1 MKRLLASMF
10 VVAIAW
16 GGADAALTGRPVAA
30 DEKEAVLE
38 ADRALEQAVSI
49 ADTKIAKASVDKFLD
64 ANFTWTDAAG
74 MTVSRGQVLHGI
86 DTGKGPAFPI
96 GGESAR
102 VKEYSYGKVGVVQED
117 LGKLHVLRVW
127 VKRPA
132 GWRVLVY
139 QEVKSL
145 DAPPTSTPGAG
156 KACENPCKSVPYQP
170 KNAAEKG
177 VIASYMGLETAAL
190 SHNASD
196 FSTHVAN
203 EFSAASSSSDELL
216 DKPGRIAGLERE
228 KMSGV
233 SPTPLLS
240 AHMFDFPDAVVMVS
254 LHQPDHGR
262 ALHITRVWIFR
273 DGKWVETLSY
283 QTAIQAASTATSQ

>member
-49 ADTKIAKASVDKFLD
+49 ADTKIAKASVEKFLD

-102 VKEYSYGKVGVVQED
+102 VKEYS
-117 LGKLHVLRVW
+117 
-127 VKRPA
+127 
-132 GWRVLVY
+132 
-139 QEVKSL
+139 
-145 DAPPTSTPGAG
+145 
-156 KACENPCKSVPYQP
+156 
-170 KNAAEKG
+170 
-177 VIASYMGLETAAL
+177 
-190 SHNASD
+190 
-196 FSTHVAN
+196 
-203 EFSAASSSSDELL
+203 
-216 DKPGRIAGLERE
+216 
-228 KMSGV
+228 
-233 SPTPLLS
+233 
-240 AHMFDFPDAVVMVS
+240 
-254 LHQPDHGR
+254 
-262 ALHITRVWIFR
+262 
-273 DGKWVETLSY
+273 
-283 QTAIQAASTATSQ
+283 